1 MSPTERGHGVTTGS
15 REHGGC
21 PNSVISQRGGKDL
34 RHETERESGGC
45 LSILGSAM
53 SSLCALGQISSSL
66 LPSVSSFSTT
76 KCRIFKAFPFS
87 SKEPTAL
94 AAGMRAVCEEI
105 RLLVSFRNLGPSAL
119 PSWGWEQA
127 QHSLTNEGEFQG
139 GGWQHGRSQT
149 SDSRRTALGKPHSP
163 SPRLSLVYGLDA
175 LHTEASSLC
184 RLPCHSLLV
193 SINGSSISNK

>member
-1 MSPTERGHGVTTGS
+1 MEGR
-15 REHGGC
+15 
-21 PNSVISQRGGKDL
+21 PNSVVSQRGGKDL

-94 AAGMRAVCEEI
+94 AGMQAVCEEI

-119 PSWGWEQA
+119 PSWVWERA

-139 GGWQHGRSQT
+139 GGWQHGLSQT
-149 SDSRRTALGKPHSP
+149 SDSRRTELGKPHFP
-163 SPRLSLVYGLDA
+163 SPRLSLVHGLF
-175 LHTEASSLC
+175 TPRPPASA
-184 RLPCHSLLV
+184 
-193 SINGSSISNK
+193 GSHVIRCWFRSMAAA

>member
-1 MSPTERGHGVTTGS
+1 MERQVQVLMTYPGPDSNPEPVLMSSPTERGCGVN
-15 REHGGC
+15 RELGAWRGVGGC
-21 PNSVISQRGGKDL
+21 PNSVVSQRGGKDL
-34 RHETERESGGC
+34 RHETKRESGGC
-45 LSILGSAM
+45 FSILGSAM

-94 AAGMRAVCEEI
+94 AGMRAVCEEI

-127 QHSLTNEGEFQG
+127 QHSLTKEGEFQG
-139 GGWQHGRSQT
+139 GGWQ
-149 SDSRRTALGKPHSP
+149 
-163 SPRLSLVYGLDA
+163 YGL
-175 LHTEASSLC
+175 
-184 RLPCHSLLV
+184 
-193 SINGSSISNK
+193 SNL

>member
-163 SPRLSLVYGLDA
+163 SPGSHWYTA
-175 LHTEASSLC
+175 LMLFT
-184 RLPCHSLLV
+184 RRPPV
-193 SINGSSISNK
+193 SAGSHVIRCWFRSMAAA